1 MTWFFEKDLCS
12 AIDKVQCQLTTSP
25 PRILAH
31 WVPHYSE
38 HEPDHKWAP
47 HGHDLSLAISLNHKK
62 IENLYLEIGF
72 TISWLRL
79 GIIFWVHYISYPD
92 LVLPFFGYNSNTL
105 PRSSFSWLSYSPTR
119 IRRCSPIGQAL
130 YKIKS
135 FLDGLSVFLNI
146 YIKYI
151 GILIAQQGSRG
162 ASSSALL
169 FPWKENA
176 LPYNPNAKIL
186 VDYFRI
192 RYKVD

>member
-38 HEPDHKWAP
+38 HEPDHKWSP

-105 PRSSFSWLSYSPTR
+105 PRSSFSWLSYGPTR

-130 YKIKS
+130 YKIKEFPGWVECISKHLYQIHWNPYCSTGTQWS
-135 FLDGLSVFLNI
+135 FFLSSTI
-146 YIKYI
+146 PMKGKCSTI
-151 GILIAQQGSRG
+151 
-162 ASSSALL
+162 
-169 FPWKENA
+169 
-176 LPYNPNAKIL
+176 
-186 VDYFRI
+186 
-192 RYKVD
+192 